1 MSCKTTKV
9 VVDMQM
15 IQDQLLSEAIKE
27 NEQNETDR

>member
-27 NEQNETDR
+27 KKEDETDR